1 MLLDVQNISK
11 DFGGGDIFKGVSFRI
26 DINDRIALVGPNG
39 AGKSTILKIL
49 TGQLEPDSGRVVLE
63 KGAEVGYLE
72 QEAIEMADNTIFDE
86 VLSAQKQVLDI
97 ERELEEA
104 EGTIN
109 SNSSETELLRVSEL
123 REEFERRGGY
133 SIQTKVKSVLAGL
146 GFKETDFSRQTSE
159 FSGGWQM
166 RIALSKLLVRNPD
179 LMLLDEPTNHL
190 DLESV
195 RWLEQFLKTYDGAVL
210 VVSHDRAFM
219 DNLVNKVF
227 EVSNRKLEFY
237 KGNYSNYIK
246 EREIRIEALK
256 LDKEKQDAELEHL
269 EDFVRKFRYKAT
281 KAKQAQERLKRIEKI
296 EANRIVIPEVVHKV
310 HFKFVE
316 PPRTADEVVKLKNIS
331 KSYGD
336 HLIYEGVDLSLYR
349 GDKVALVGP
358 NGAGK
363 STLLKMVAGVLK
375 PDCGTIKY
383 GEHVEYTY
391 FAQHQL
397 DELNPQNT
405 VFQEI
410 DKTAPGWTITQARSL
425 LGAFLFKG
433 DDVDKHIS
441 VLSGGEKSR
450 LALAKMLLEPKPLL
464 CLDEPTNHL
473 DIASVDVLE
482 QALNSFKGTILL
494 ITHDRHLIR
503 FVANKIVEVK
513 DGKVTLYAGDY
524 DYYLFKSGQE
534 ADLTS
539 ENLSNAKQSN
549 ADKEF
554 QKTGM
559 SEVSGPKTKEQKR
572 IEAEERRKRSE
583 ATKQLR
589 ERIATLDAEME
600 SDQLRIDELLAIMSD
615 SKFYMTADDPT
626 ALIQEHAMLKDRLA
640 RDEEEWLLLTE
651 ELEKY

>member
-26 DINDRIALVGPNG
+26 DISDRVALVGPNG

-49 TGQLEPDSGRVVLE
+49 TGQLEPDSGKVVLE

-72 QEAIEMADNTIFDE
+72 QEAIEMADNSVFDE
-86 VLSAQKQVLDI
+86 VLSAQSQVLDI
-97 ERELEEA
+97 EHELEEA
-104 EGTIN
+104 EKHLDEN
-109 SNSSETELLRVSEL
+109 ASEAELLRVSEL

-133 SIQTKVKSVLAGL
+133 AIQTKVKSVLAGL
-146 GFKETDFSRQTSE
+146 GFKESDFSRHTTE

-179 LMLLDEPTNHL
+179 LLLLDEPTNHL

-195 RWLEQFLKTYDGAVL
+195 RWLEQFLKTYEGAVL

-237 KGNYSNYIK
+237 KGNYSHYIK
-246 EREIRIEALK
+246 ERENRIEALK
-256 LDKEKQDAELEHL
+256 LDKEKQDAELAHL

-296 EANRIVIPEVVHKV
+296 QENRIVIPTETSKV
-310 HFKFVE
+310 HFKFVD
-316 PPRTADEVVKLKNIS
+316 PPRTADEVVKLKNIA

-349 GDKVALVGP
+349 GDRVALVGP

-363 STLLKMVAGVLK
+363 STLLKMIAGVLT

-410 DKTAPGWTITQARSL
+410 DKTAPGWTITQVRSL

-473 DIASVDVLE
+473 DISSVDVLE

-503 FVANKIVEVK
+503 SVANKIVEVK
-513 DGKVTLYAGDY
+513 DGKVTLFPGDY
-524 DYYLFKSGQE
+524 DYYMFKSGQE
-534 ADLTS
+534 DDLSS
-539 ENLSNAKQSN
+539 EHLANAKKTY
-549 ADKEF
+549 ADKAYKE
-554 QKTGM
+554 TGI
-559 SEVSGPKTKEQKR
+559 SDASGPKTKEQKR
-572 IEAEERRKRSE
+572 IEAEERRKRSG
-583 ATKQLR
+583 ATKHLR
-589 ERIATLDAEME
+589 ERISILDAEME
-600 SDQLRIDELLAIMSD
+600 ADQKRIDELLQIMSD
-615 SKFYMTADDPT
+615 SNFYMTADNPT

-640 RDEEEWLLLTE
+640 HDEEEWLKLNE